1 MKIVFYKTLLKRAKD
16 LTPTEKIIYSFLVSK
31 SITLIPDFF
40 NSDGTCLN
48 IDEVYDYADDT
59 HWIDLFS
66 ISIRKMANELNIT
79 QPTVINGMKKL
90 RKLNYINGEYIFVS
104 KELLINGYFEL
115 HRLDILSG
123 QVLIFYSYIKH
134 KAEMFGNSI
143 DTFRSKLA
151 ETLGIKIYSI
161 NQYLAKLYKLN
172 LIKRLENGKLMIL

>member
-1 MKIVFYKTLLKRAKD
+1 MKIIFYKTLLTGAKN
-16 LTPTEKIIYSFLVSK
+16 LTPTERIIYSFLVSK
-31 SITLIPDFF
+31 SITFIPDFF
-40 NSDGTCLN
+40 DSDGTCLN
-48 IDEVYDYADDT
+48 IDGVYEYVEDN
-59 HWIDLFS
+59 HWIDLFP

-90 RKLNYINGEYIFVS
+90 RKLNYINDEYIFVD

-115 HRLDILSG
+115 HRLDLLSG

-143 DTFRSKLA
+143 DTYRSKLA

-172 LIKRLENGKLMIL
+172 LIKRLDNNKLLVL

>member
-1 MKIVFYKTLLKRAKD
+1 MKIIFYKTLLNGAKN
-16 LTPTEKIIYSFLVSK
+16 LTPTERIIYSFLVSK
-31 SITLIPDFF
+31 SITFISDFF
-40 NSDGTCLN
+40 DNDGICLN
-48 IDEVYDYADDT
+48 IDGVYEYVEDN
-59 HWIDLFS
+59 HWIDLFP

-90 RKLNYINGEYIFVS
+90 RKLNYINDEYIFVD

-115 HRLDILSG
+115 HRLDLLSG

-143 DTFRSKLA
+143 DTYRSKLA

-172 LIKRLENGKLMIL
+172 LIKRLDNNKLLVL